1 MSKRLLVIGSGG
13 REHAL
18 VWKLA
23 QSTQVEKIFVA
34 PGNPGTASIDKVVN
48 VDIKVM
54 DFGKLEHLAYKE
66 AIDLTIVGPDDPLG
80 EGIVDSFQAKGLK
93 IWGPAQAAARLESSK
108 AFAKDFMTRHNIP
121 TAEYQVF
128 TEMNPAMDY
137 CNDKGYPI
145 VIKASGLALG
155 KGVAIAQNQ
164 KEAQDFLTKIFI
176 ARIFGDAGNEVV
188 IEEFLE
194 GQEISIHAFADGT
207 NSLILQS
214 AQDHKPVGEGNTGPN
229 TGGMGTITPLPWLNQ
244 KQLNEINE
252 TVVKPTIA
260 GMKAEGNPF
269 VGLLYPGLIITK
281 TGPKL
286 LEYNV
291 RFGDPETQVY
301 MRTLETDLVD
311 IIEASLVGK
320 LDQIELKWS
329 GQSAACIV
337 LASGGYPADYVKGME
352 ITGLDQANQEQDIV
366 VFQAGTK
373 HDEDKLVTNGGR
385 VLGVTAI
392 AADLETAISQAY
404 KAAAKI
410 NFEGKYQRNDIGF
423 NLTSL
428 INCSISA

>member
-23 QSTQVEKIFVA
+23 QSPQVEKIFVA
-34 PGNPGTASIDKVVN
+34 PGNPGTASIDKAVN

-80 EGIVDSFQAKGLK
+80 DGIVDSFQAKGLK
-93 IWGPAQAAARLESSK
+93 IWGPSQSAARLESSK
-108 AFAKDFMTRHNIP
+108 AFSKDFMTRHNIP

-128 TEMNPAMDY
+128 TELEEAMNY
-137 CNDKGYPI
+137 CNEKGYPI

-155 KGVAIAQNQ
+155 KGVAIAQCQ
-164 KEAQDFLTKIFI
+164 QEAHDFLEKIFVE
-176 ARIFGDAGNEVV
+176 RIFGDAGNEVV

-194 GQEISIHAFADGT
+194 GPEISIHAFADGS

-229 TGGMGTITPLPWLNQ
+229 TGGMGTITPLPWLTEAELQ
-244 KQLNEINE
+244 VIDE
-252 TVVKPTIA
+252 TIVKPTIA

-269 VGLLYPGLIITK
+269 VGLLYPGLIMSK
-281 TGPKL
+281 KGPRV

-291 RFGDPETQVY
+291 RFGDPETQIY

-311 IIEASLVGK
+311 IIEASLEGR
-320 LDQIELKWS
+320 LDQIQLAWS
-329 GQSAACIV
+329 GKSAACII
-337 LASGGYPADYVKGME
+337 LASGGYPGSYAKGKE
-352 ITGLDQANQEQDIV
+352 ITGIDEANQEIDIV

-373 HDEDKLVTNGGR
+373 LDDGNLVTNGGR

-392 AADLETAISQAY
+392 AADLETAISKAY

-428 INCSISA
+428 TNCSISA

>member
-1 MSKRLLVIGSGG
+1 MAKRLLVIGSGG

-23 QSTQVEKIFVA
+23 QSSQVEKIFVA
-34 PGNPGTASIDKVVN
+34 PGNPGTAVIDKAEN

-54 DFGKLEHLAYKE
+54 DFGKLAHLAYSE

-93 IWGPAQAAARLESSK
+93 IWGPTQAAARLESSK
-108 AFAKDFMTRHNIP
+108 AFAKDFMSRHNIP

-128 TEMNPAMDY
+128 TELEPAMNY
-137 CNDKGYPI
+137 CNEKGYPI
-145 VIKASGLALG
+145 VVKASGLALG
-155 KGVAIAQNQ
+155 KGVAIAETQ
-164 KEAQDFLTKIFI
+164 EDAQDFLNKIFVEK
-176 ARIFGDAGNEVV
+176 IFGEAGDQVV
-188 IEEFLE
+188 IEEFLD
-194 GQEISIHAFADGT
+194 GAEISIHAFADGT
-207 NSLILQS
+207 NSLILQT

-229 TGGMGTITPLPWLNQ
+229 TGGMGTITPLPWLS
-244 KQLNEINE
+244 E
-252 TVVKPTIA
+252 TELKTIDETIVKPTIA

-269 VGLLYPGLIITK
+269 VGLLYPGLKMTSK
-281 TGPKL
+281 GPRV

-311 IIEASLVGK
+311 IIEASLEGK

-329 GQSAACIV
+329 GKSAACII
-337 LASGGYPADYVKGME
+337 LASGGYPGSYEKGKE
-352 ITGLDQANQEQDIV
+352 ITGIDEANQEIDIV

-373 HDEDKLVTNGGR
+373 LDRDKLLTNGGR

-392 AADLETAISQAY
+392 ADNLQGATEKAYTAV
-404 KAAAKI
+404 AKI
-410 NFEGKYQRNDIGF
+410 NFEGVYLRKDIGF
-423 NLTSL
+423 NLNTLSHAR
-428 INCSISA
+428 N